1 MKIIA
6 RYIDDKYWF
15 DVVVENSTTTEIH
28 WRINDDRLLAGMIAD
43 IKPNSNGIDLK
54 NKVIYLDKISCDIT
68 VAIDNY
74 AQVKEI
80 KNEILSLLP
89 KINFTD
95 IAKQTFKFKL
105 I

>member
-1 MKIIA
+1 MKIFA

-54 NKVIYLDKISCDIT
+54 NKVIYLNKISCDIT
-68 VAIDNY
+68 VAMDNY

-80 KNEILSLLP
+80 KMRYYHYYQRLIL
-89 KINFTD
+89 
-95 IAKQTFKFKL
+95 L
-105 I
+105 IEPNKHLNSN